1 MRRLQDYEK
10 SSSRKYERLWFLFTS
25 ENSTWTSS
33 TGTERPEEPVR
44 VDEVD
49 IWSWSSFGFSIF
61 WKTTKYGYEILT
73 SNEIPSK
80 RPIFVYSHLWNIYIV
95 LSTDLH
101 VLSVKSDALRVKYEK
116 GWLDLDINI
125 HFLQF
130 RHAHTLF
137 QRRVLISQMRHATR
151 DINNRHSANQI
162 CELENVFEN
171 PGILLANPSA
181 GSRSIGVAA
190 DCNGTPY

>member
-1 MRRLQDYEK
+1 MFITQWSMRRLQDYEK

-61 WKTTKYGYEILT
+61 WKTTKYGCEILT

-80 RPIFVYSHLWNIYIV
+80 CPILVYSHLWNIYIV

-130 RHAHTLF
+130 RQARTPDLSGLKLVPTASTNFPNAPRNSWHKQPTL
-137 QRRVLISQMRHATR
+137 SQSDLWVGKRFR
-151 DINNRHSANQI
+151 KSWY
-162 CELENVFEN
+162 F
-171 PGILLANPSA
+171 
-181 GSRSIGVAA
+181 IG
-190 DCNGTPY
+190 

>member
-25 ENSTWTSS
+25 VNSTWTSP

-73 SNEIPSK
+73 SKEIPSK
-80 RPIFVYSHLWNIYIV
+80 RPILEYSHLRNIYIV
-95 LSTDLH
+95 LCSDLH

-130 RHAHTLF
+130 RQAYTSDLSF
-137 QRRVLISQMRHATR
+137 SRRVPISQLRHATR

-162 CELENVFEN
+162 
-171 PGILLANPSA
+171 G
-181 GSRSIGVAA
+181 
-190 DCNGTPY
+190 

>member
-1 MRRLQDYEK
+1 MTSLQHFNCIIVINNRNFIEEEELVKLWRKWWATQNLVFITQWSTRRLQDYEK
-10 SSSRKYERLWFLFTS
+10 SSSRKYERLWFLFTT

-33 TGTERPEEPVR
+33 TGTERLEEPVR

-73 SNEIPSK
+73 SK

-101 VLSVKSDALRVKYEK
+101 VLSVKSDALRVRYEK

-130 RHAHTLF
+130 RQAHTPDLSFSNGEYLF
-137 QRRVLISQMRHATR
+137 PKCATR
-151 DINNRHSANQI
+151 
-162 CELENVFEN
+162 LV
-171 PGILLANPSA
+171 
-181 GSRSIGVAA
+181 
-190 DCNGTPY
+190 T

>member
-49 IWSWSSFGFSIF
+49 IWSWSSFVFFIS

-73 SNEIPSK
+73 SKEIPSK
-80 RPIFVYSHLWNIYIV
+80 RPILEYSHLRNIYIV
-95 LSTDLH
+95 LCSDLH

-116 GWLDLDINI
+116 SWLDLHINI

-130 RHAHTLF
+130 WQAHSPDLYHT
-137 QRRVLISQMRHATR
+137 
-151 DINNRHSANQI
+151 
-162 CELENVFEN
+162 NVK
-171 PGILLANPSA
+171 
-181 GSRSIGVAA
+181 
-190 DCNGTPY
+190 